1 MIKKF
6 QDKYPMIDPK
16 AYIME
21 TAVIIGDVTINAGS
35 SIWYNSVVR
44 GDVQSIRI
52 GNRTNV
58 QDNATLHVE
67 SGKYSLTIGDD
78 VLVGH
83 NAVIHGCV
91 VGDGCLIGIGAII
104 LNGCV
109 IGEQSV
115 IAAGAL
121 VPEGT
126 NVPPKS
132 LLMGVPAKIC
142 GKVTDEMIQR
152 IKKGTQKYQE
162 LARLHLPER

>member
-6 QDKYPMIDPK
+6 QDKYPEIDPK

-21 TAVIIGDVTINAGS
+21 TAVIIGDVKINAGS
-35 SIWYNSVVR
+35 SIWYNTVVR
-44 GDVQSIRI
+44 GDVNSICI
-52 GNRTNV
+52 GRGTNI

-67 SGKYSLTIGDD
+67 SGKYSLTIGDN

-91 VGDGCLIGIGAII
+91 IEDGCLIGIGATI

-109 IGEQSV
+109 IGEKSV

-126 NVPPKS
+126 KIPPKS
-132 LLMGVPAKIC
+132 MLMGIPAKIRSN
-142 GKVTDEMIQR
+142 VTDEMIQR
-152 IKKGTQKYQE
+152 IQQGTQKYQE
-162 LARLHLPER
+162 LARLHASEC

>member
-6 QDKYPMIDPK
+6 QNKYPIIDPK

-21 TAVIIGDVTINAGS
+21 TAVIIGDVKINAGS
-35 SIWYNSVVR
+35 SIWYNAVVR

-52 GNRTNV
+52 GSGTNI

-67 SGKYSLTIGDD
+67 SGEYSLTIGDD

-91 VGDGCLIGIGAII
+91 VGDGCLVGIGSII
-104 LNGCV
+104 LNGCI

-126 NVPPKS
+126 KVPPKS
-132 LLMGVPAKIC
+132 LLMGVPAKIR